1 MLNKLARDL
10 SIEKKEAPER
20 IAEASID
27 LKLVKRSRK
36 GDDEAFSALV
46 ARYQGKVYSI
56 ALGMTKNREDAMDI
70 TQDAFVKV
78 HRYLENFQG
87 NSSFYTWLYR
97 IVVNLCIDHI
107 RREGRRANSD
117 FDEKTNYAGVIQE
130 GTDIFSHRMDSNP
143 SKVLGRKE
151 LAARIQEA
159 VNELPEYHRAV
170 IIMRE
175 IEGLSYEEM
184 SKTMK
189 VSKGT
194 IMSRLHHARQKLKK
208 SLEPYLD
215 GEFLVQ
221 E

>member
-1 MLNKLARDL
+1 MNKAARDL
-10 SIEKKEAPER
+10 SIGKREAPER
-20 IAEASID
+20 SEEANLD
-27 LKLVKRSRK
+27 LCLVKRSQK
-36 GDDEAFSALV
+36 GDDAAFSKLV
-46 ARYQGKVYSI
+46 ERYQGKVFSI

-78 HRYLENFQG
+78 HRYLDNFQG

-107 RREGRRANSD
+107 RRAGRRNNTD
-117 FDEKTNYAGVIQE
+117 FDEKLRYSSEILE
-130 GTDIFSHRMDSNP
+130 GADVLPRRLDSNP

-151 LAARIQEA
+151 LAERIQEA

-170 IIMRE
+170 IILRE
-175 IEGLSYEEM
+175 IEGLSYTEM
-184 SKTMK
+184 AKVMK

-194 IMSRLHHARQKLKK
+194 IMSRLHHARHKLKK
-208 SLEPYLD
+208 ALEPYLD
-215 GEFLVQ
+215 GEFVVQ

>member
-1 MLNKLARDL
+1 MNKAARDL
-10 SIEKKEAPER
+10 SIDKKEAPER
-20 IAEASID
+20 STETILD
-27 LKLVKRSRK
+27 LSLVKRSQK
-36 GDDEAFSALV
+36 GDDAAFSKLV
-46 ARYQGKVYSI
+46 ERYQGKVFSI

-78 HRYLENFQG
+78 HRYLDNFQG

-107 RREGRRANSD
+107 RRVGRRAGTD
-117 FDEKTNYAGVIQE
+117 FDEKTRYSSENVE
-130 GTDIFSHRMDSNP
+130 GSDLLPRRLDSNP
-143 SKVLGRKE
+143 SKALGRKE
-151 LAARIQEA
+151 LAERIQEA

-170 IIMRE
+170 IILRE
-175 IEGLSYEEM
+175 IEGLSYTEM
-184 SKTMK
+184 AKVMK

-208 SLEPYLD
+208 ALEPYLD
-215 GEFLVQ
+215 GEFVVQ

>member
-1 MLNKLARDL
+1 VNKLAQAL
-10 SIEKKEAPER
+10 STPKKEAPDR
-20 IAEASID
+20 TADASVD
-27 LKLVKRSRK
+27 FELVKRSQK
-36 GDDEAFSALV
+36 GDDAAFTKLV
-46 ARYQGKVYSI
+46 ERYQSKVYSI

-78 HRYLENFQG
+78 HRYIDNFQG

-107 RREGRRANSD
+107 RREGRRANAD
-117 FDEKTNYAGVIQE
+117 FDEKTRYSSDGVE
-130 GTDIFSHRMDSNP
+130 GADILPHRLDSNP

-151 LAARIQEA
+151 LALKIQEA

-175 IEGLSYEEM
+175 IEGLSYTEM
-184 SKTMK
+184 AKTMN

-194 IMSRLHHARQKLKK
+194 IMSRLHHARQKLKR
-208 SLEPYLD
+208 SLESYLY
-215 GEFLVQ
+215 GEFIVK

>member
-1 MLNKLARDL
+1 MNKLARDV

-20 IAEASID
+20 SADASID

-36 GDDEAFSALV
+36 GDDEAFSELV
-46 ARYQGKVYSI
+46 ARYQGKVFSI

-78 HRYLENFQG
+78 HRYLDNFQG

-107 RREGRRANSD
+107 RREGRRANTD
-117 FDEKTNYAGVIQE
+117 FDETINYSTEAQE
-130 GTDIFSHRMDSNP
+130 GVEVLPRRQDSSP
-143 SKVLGRKE
+143 AKMLGRKE
-151 LAARIQEA
+151 LAARIQDA

-175 IEGLSYEEM
+175 IEGLSYTEM
-184 SKTMK
+184 AKMMK

-208 SLEPYLD
+208 ALEPYLD
-215 GEFLVQ
+215 GEFLVR